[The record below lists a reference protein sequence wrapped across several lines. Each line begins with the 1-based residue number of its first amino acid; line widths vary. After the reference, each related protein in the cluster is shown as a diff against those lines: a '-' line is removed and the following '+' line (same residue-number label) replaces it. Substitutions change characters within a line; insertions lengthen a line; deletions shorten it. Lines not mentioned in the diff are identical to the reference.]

1 MVIRKGQLTIFRCA
15 WCDNIMVDGRADK
28 KCCSATCRKRWSRWK
43 KKIDRLEMQCQN
55 NLDLLNDYLQHFATR
70 ERAARATKNIEIY
83 AKRLLIAN
91 HVQEV
96 SQCH

>member
-1 MVIRKGQLTIFRCA
+1 MTIRKGQLTIFRCA

-43 KKIDRLEMQCQN
+43 SKVARLEKQCLA
-55 NLDLLNDYLQHFATR
+55 NLELLNDYLQHFATR
-70 ERAARATKNIEIY
+70 ESAARSTKNIEIA
-83 AKRLLIAN
+83 AKRLLVEN

-96 SQCH
+96 L